1 MQPFSKSQIS
11 KGNKTLAE
19 RNEVQTDSHRH
30 DPFPTFNARSRKN
43 RRHDWN
49 NDFNWKECGYPKP
62 GNSHGPI
69 STQLNQNSRK
79 LSTSL

>member
-1 MQPFSKSQIS
+1 MRYKL
-11 KGNKTLAE
+11 TL
-19 RNEVQTDSHRH
+19 TGH
-30 DPFPTFNARSRKN
+30 DPFPTFNARSCKN

-62 GNSHGPI
+62 GNSHEPI